1 MWAPQL
7 TLADRG
13 WRIIAP
19 DLRGLGEASGK
30 PAAMTMDDFAGDVI
44 DLLDGLHI
52 GDAVFGGL
60 SLGGYVTFALM
71 RHVPGYFR
79 GLILADTR
87 PQADTPEALEN
98 RRRMRTLATTRGPAA
113 IADEMIPKLL
123 GDTTRSR
130 RPEVADRVRGL
141 ITANSAEGIAGAIDA
156 MMSRQDA
163 QALLSSIRVPT
174 LVLVGDEDTLTPP
187 ALSEEMHRNIPGAEL
202 VVIEGAGHLSNLEQ
216 PDRFNDALGR
226 FLDHRI

>member
-1 MWAPQL
+1 
-7 TLADRG
+7 
-13 WRIIAP
+13 
-19 DLRGLGEASGK
+19 
-30 PAAMTMDDFAGDVI
+30 
-44 DLLDGLHI
+44 
-52 GDAVFGGL
+52 
-60 SLGGYVTFALM
+60 
-71 RHVPGYFR
+71 
-79 GLILADTR
+79 
-87 PQADTPEALEN
+87 
-98 RRRMRTLATTRGPAA
+98 
-113 IADEMIPKLL
+113 
-123 GDTTRSR
+123 
-130 RPEVADRVRGL
+130 VAEHVRGL

-174 LVLVGDEDTLTPP
+174 LVLVGSEDALTPP